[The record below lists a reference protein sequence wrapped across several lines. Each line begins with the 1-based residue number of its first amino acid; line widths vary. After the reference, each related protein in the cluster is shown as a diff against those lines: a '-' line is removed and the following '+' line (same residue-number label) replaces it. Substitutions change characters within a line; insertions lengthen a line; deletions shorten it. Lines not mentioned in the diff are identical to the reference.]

1 MLKTQKEDWVKL
13 GEDLADLG
21 TRLNIKTSLK
31 VKDFMRDELN
41 MLNLSASIESA
52 MKIMVKD
59 SIDAVPIVDEA
70 IIWWD

>member
-1 MLKTQKEDWVKL
+1 LLKTQKEDWVKL